1 MLFVVFV
8 ASWLTLWVSASCG
21 ADQANSLCETPAKKL
36 RESRSRRY
44 IYLQR
49 FLYKGLGSPNSA
61 EGVIPP
67 ARAVQ

>member
-1 MLFVVFV
+1 V
-8 ASWLTLWVSASCG
+8 
-21 ADQANSLCETPAKKL
+21 KKL
-36 RESRSRRY
+36 RDARSRRY
-44 IYLQR
+44 ITAHPTQISLSKGNMYIGENFDAQRVQR

>member
-1 MLFVVFV
+1 MPSHPSVPV
-8 ASWLTLWVSASCG
+8 
-21 ADQANSLCETPAKKL
+21 KKL
-36 RESRSRRY
+36 RDARSRRY
-44 IYLQR
+44 ITPHTEGKGNMYIGENFDARRVQR

>member
-1 MLFVVFV
+1 MSIGENFD
-8 ASWLTLWVSASCG
+8 A
-21 ADQANSLCETPAKKL
+21 
-36 RESRSRRY
+36 RRV
-44 IYLQR
+44 QR